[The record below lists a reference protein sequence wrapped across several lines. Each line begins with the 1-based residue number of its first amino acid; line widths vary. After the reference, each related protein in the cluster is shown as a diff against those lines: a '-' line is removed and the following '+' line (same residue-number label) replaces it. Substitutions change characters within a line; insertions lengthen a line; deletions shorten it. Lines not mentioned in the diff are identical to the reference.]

1 MRKNKLIFVGPKQA
15 TIENN
20 TFFDG
25 SITLFGNSKNNNI
38 SYSEQLSF
46 EYWNPDNNK
55 FEAKIYSNQLNK
67 ITEQIDVMAH
77 NPKLVSQLCDIPQ
90 NVNLICKNTDDVLN
104 LLDDKLQTR
113 KLFEN
118 VLPML
123 DYYNFLGRDI
133 NIDIFNKIGKKLV
146 IQHPKGSGGAKTFLC
161 DENNFNEIKKLIINS
176 ETYTI
181 SKYVEQNIPYNIHCI
196 IGKQNYEIFAPS
208 IQDLEITD
216 KIEYIGSIYDIQ
228 MQQNIKLKMIESC
241 SKICEKLKELGYLG
255 VLGIDFICFDNELYF
270 IEINPRFQGSTR
282 QLDAM
287 LKESGLPSIFEYNY
301 TAFYGGELIS
311 SKNMQKSLYK

>member
-133 NIDIFNKIGKKLV
+133 NIDIFN
-146 IQHPKGSGGAKTFLC
+146 FFC
-161 DENNFNEIKKLIINS
+161 
-176 ETYTI
+176 
-181 SKYVEQNIPYNIHCI
+181 
-196 IGKQNYEIFAPS
+196 
-208 IQDLEITD
+208 
-216 KIEYIGSIYDIQ
+216 
-228 MQQNIKLKMIESC
+228 
-241 SKICEKLKELGYLG
+241 
-255 VLGIDFICFDNELYF
+255 
-270 IEINPRFQGSTR
+270 
-282 QLDAM
+282 
-287 LKESGLPSIFEYNY
+287 
-301 TAFYGGELIS
+301 
-311 SKNMQKSLYK
+311 